1 MCFKRLVECSCRVR
15 SDNMHSYV
23 GGRVVCTPIV
33 FVALH
38 CQLEVCCW
46 SRQHVVVVRVNI
58 FVVISKWY
66 ASSLHILPCVYSLG
80 VSWYIKVALRWDIRV
95 DVSPSSVIDVFLP
108 CSCKG
113 VKPCLIV
120 CNVCNLITCCAHIIH
135 VVLMARV
142 HTVCIPVFP
151 TVPVYY
157 VCVHFQNS
165 NLVTRGENPVQLVM
179 LIHTHIEFSGE

>member
-58 FVVISKWY
+58 FVVISSDVLAAYTFLQVY
-66 ASSLHILPCVYSLG
+66 AFL
-80 VSWYIKVALRWDIRV
+80 
-95 DVSPSSVIDVFLP
+95 VFLAT
-108 CSCKG
+108 SK
-113 VKPCLIV
+113 LR
-120 CNVCNLITCCAHIIH
+120 CAGIY
-135 VVLMARV
+135 
-142 HTVCIPVFP
+142 
-151 TVPVYY
+151 VYMY
-157 VCVHFQNS
+157 HPA
-165 NLVTRGENPVQLVM
+165 L
-179 LIHTHIEFSGE
+179 